1 MLLSKLISGFFF
13 LIIISTYLN
22 LYTTILV
29 QNLSD
34 MFMIVIIIL
43 NLIIGCHIE
52 YCLRVWK
59 DQQIFTLFGLICEYV
74 FFLGGGNG
82 NRIALFA

>member
-52 YCLRVWK
+52 YCLRV
-59 DQQIFTLFGLICEYV
+59 
-74 FFLGGGNG
+74 
-82 NRIALFA
+82 